1 MTTSRRAEQWAV
13 PVTALVL
20 GLVALFAFGAG
31 GDWAGGMASL
41 GIMLGYTAI
50 LLVARRFETFAV
62 LGGQQLD
69 ERRRTIGREAA
80 AWTCYVLLTVVLAN
94 YFWDVA
100 HGRLGE
106 PWAQLGAIG
115 GLAFM
120 ASVFILR
127 RRQ

>member
-1 MTTSRRAEQWAV
+1 MTSRAEQWAV

-31 GDWAGGMASL
+31 GDWGGGVVSL

-50 LLVARRFETFAV
+50 LLVARRFEMFAV

-80 AWTCYVLLTVVLAN
+80 AWTCYALLGLVLAN

-100 HGRLGE
+100 HGRDGQ
-106 PWAQLGAIG
+106 PWAQLGAVG